1 MSKPIFEQPPHVED
15 IKTLFNNCFSI
26 PVFQR
31 PYSWT
36 SDEINELFN
45 DVIGYFNNKP
55 DEEMFIGTV
64 YLSLNKQIKT
74 SISQYD
80 IIDGQQRITT
90 LSLTLLMLYHNAKL
104 LGVGNDRSVISIEEY
119 LWKITDGRTPNR
131 EEPLICSG
139 GIEKKVV
146 KYIFD
151 QVFINSGKSNLINI
165 IEDYTFENKL
175 EERVISNLK
184 CINKNI
190 NEKIL
195 CYEEKERNVDN
206 LLRYI
211 DFIINN
217 LKFIAITVDKND
229 IKRLFEIFESINSKG
244 KQLDQIDLIKS
255 YIFQNIDGNDY
266 NLYLEKWG
274 YLIKET
280 EDQLEDYMYIFV
292 KAFIRYYKVN
302 ISAKYFRTMD
312 NDLMK
317 FYAKNNIS
325 DAFKAFLDDMVA
337 KVTYYKKLVDK
348 KEFIINNIKFKF
360 YATCMNLLE
369 YEHPKALLF
378 RTYCDFGENEIDKTD
393 ITEVMKNSFIYMF
406 TFQTLSNRDSKDAI
420 KVFEKIMTNVYSN
433 GFDSKKIVE
442 EFSNSLKLEGIDKN
456 NIKNN
461 LINYIGYSE
470 RKEKIAS
477 RVILAAYE
485 FSKENKIDYDK
496 GLYILNNRESIQ
508 IDHILPQ
515 TPDKDDVRCY
525 YYPDEL
531 NGITILKLKKNHDF
545 NIPGVVDSMDYILF
559 KNQVLNKIGN
569 LRLMWRLDNGEK
581 SNDIVEL
588 KEYSEF
594 STYAQISERGNN
606 LAEILTNNELF
617 DLTN

>member
-229 IKRLFEIFESINSKG
+229 IKRLFEI
-244 KQLDQIDLIKS
+244 
-255 YIFQNIDGNDY
+255 
-266 NLYLEKWG
+266 
-274 YLIKET
+274 
-280 EDQLEDYMYIFV
+280 
-292 KAFIRYYKVN
+292 
-302 ISAKYFRTMD
+302 
-312 NDLMK
+312 
-317 FYAKNNIS
+317 
-325 DAFKAFLDDMVA
+325 
-337 KVTYYKKLVDK
+337 
-348 KEFIINNIKFKF
+348 
-360 YATCMNLLE
+360 
-369 YEHPKALLF
+369 
-378 RTYCDFGENEIDKTD
+378 
-393 ITEVMKNSFIYMF
+393 
-406 TFQTLSNRDSKDAI
+406 
-420 KVFEKIMTNVYSN
+420 
-433 GFDSKKIVE
+433 
-442 EFSNSLKLEGIDKN
+442 
-456 NIKNN
+456 
-461 LINYIGYSE
+461 
-470 RKEKIAS
+470 
-477 RVILAAYE
+477 
-485 FSKENKIDYDK
+485 
-496 GLYILNNRESIQ
+496 
-508 IDHILPQ
+508 
-515 TPDKDDVRCY
+515 
-525 YYPDEL
+525 
-531 NGITILKLKKNHDF
+531 
-545 NIPGVVDSMDYILF
+545 
-559 KNQVLNKIGN
+559 
-569 LRLMWRLDNGEK
+569 
-581 SNDIVEL
+581 
-588 KEYSEF
+588 
-594 STYAQISERGNN
+594 
-606 LAEILTNNELF
+606 
-617 DLTN
+617 

>member
-36 SDEINELFN
+36 NDEINELFN
-45 DVIGYFNNKP
+45 DIMEYFNNKP
-55 DEEMFIGTV
+55 DDEMFIGTV
-64 YLSLNKQIKT
+64 YLSLNRQIKT

-80 IIDGQQRITT
+80 VIDGQQRITT
-90 LSLTLLMLYHNAKL
+90 LALTLLILYHYAKL
-104 LGVGNDRSVISIEEY
+104 LGVGNDRSVVSIEEY

-139 GIEKKVV
+139 GIEKQVV

-151 QVFINSGKSNLINI
+151 QVFLNAGNPDLLKT
-165 IEDYTFENKL
+165 IESYNFENKL

-184 CINKNI
+184 TINRNI
-190 NEKIL
+190 FEKIL
-195 CYEEKERNVDN
+195 SVEDMEQKCDN
-206 LLRYI
+206 LLKFI

-217 LKFIAITVDKND
+217 LKCIAITVDKND

-255 YIFQNIDGNDY
+255 YIFQNISGNDY
-266 NLYLEKWG
+266 QIYLEKWG

-280 EDQLEDYMYIFV
+280 EDQLEDYMYTFV
-292 KAFIRYYKVN
+292 KGFIKYYRVN
-302 ISAKYFRTMD
+302 ISAKYFRSMS

-317 FYAKNNIS
+317 FYVKNNIS
-325 DAFKAFLDDMVA
+325 EAFKAFLDDMVS
-337 KVTYYKKLVDK
+337 KVGYYKKLINK
-348 KEFIINNIKFKF
+348 NEFLINNIKFKF

-378 RTYCDFGENEIDKTD
+378 RSYCEFGENKIGKTD
-393 ITEVMKNSFIYMF
+393 ITDIIKSSFVYMF
-406 TFQTLSNRDSKDAI
+406 SFQTLSNRDSKDAI
-420 KVFEKIMTNVYSN
+420 KVFEKIMNYIYLN
-433 GFDSKKIVE
+433 GFDTKKIIE
-442 EFSNSLKLEGIDKN
+442 EFINSLKMEGIEKDA
-456 NIKNN
+456 IKTN

-470 RKEKIAS
+470 RKERIAS

-485 FSKENKIDYDK
+485 FSNNGRIDYDK
-496 GLYILNNRESIQ
+496 SLYVLNNRESIQ

-515 TPDKDDVRCY
+515 NPDKEDTNCFY
-525 YYPDEL
+525 YVNNR
-531 NGITILKLKKNHDF
+531 NGIQVLKLKENNDF
-545 NIPGVVDSMDYILF
+545 NIPGVCDGMDYLLF

-569 LRLMWRLDNGEK
+569 LRLMWRFDNGEK
-581 SNDIVEL
+581 SNEIISL
-588 KEYSEF
+588 KDYSNF
-594 STYAQISERGNN
+594 NTYKQISLRS
-606 LAEILTNNELF
+606 NELANSLISNEMF
-617 DLTN
+617 ELTK

>member
-45 DVIGYFNNKP
+45 DIIDYFNNKP
-55 DEEMFIGTV
+55 EDEMFVGTV

-90 LSLTLLMLYHNAKL
+90 LSLVLLMLYHNAKL
-104 LGVGNDRSVISIEEY
+104 LGVGDDRAVTSIEEY
-119 LWKITDGRTPNR
+119 LWKITEGRTPNR
-131 EEPLICSG
+131 EEPLISSG

-146 KYIFD
+146 KFIFD
-151 QVFINSGKSNLINI
+151 QVFINAGKKNLLDI
-165 IEDYTFENKL
+165 IEGYCFENKL

-184 CINKNI
+184 TIIKNI
-190 NEKIL
+190 HENVL
-195 CYEEKERNVDN
+195 CSADESKNGEN
-206 LLRYI
+206 LLKFI

-255 YIFQNIDGNDY
+255 YIFQNIDGSDY
-266 NLYLEKWG
+266 NTYLEKWG

-312 NDLMK
+312 NELMK
-317 FYAKNNIS
+317 FYGKSNIS
-325 DAFKAFLDDMVA
+325 DALKAFLDDMVA
-337 KVTYYKKLVDK
+337 KVGYFKNLINKCD
-348 KEFIINNIKFKF
+348 FIINNIRFKF

-378 RTYCDFGENEIDKTD
+378 RTYCEFGENEVDKAD
-393 ITEVMKNSFIYMF
+393 ITEIMKSAFIYMF

-420 KVFEKIMTNVYSN
+420 KVFEKIMINIYSS
-433 GFDSKKIVE
+433 GFDAKKIVE
-442 EFSNSLKLEGIDKN
+442 EFSNSLKLEGIDKA
-456 NIKNN
+456 NIKNS

-470 RKEKIAS
+470 RKERIAS
-477 RVILAAYE
+477 RVILTAYE

-515 TPDKDDVRCY
+515 SPEKDDTKCY
-525 YYPDEL
+525 YYSYEN
-531 NGITILKLKKNHDF
+531 NGLTLLKLKDNNDF
-545 NIPGVVDSMDYILF
+545 NIPGISDGMDYLLF
-559 KNQVLNKIGN
+559 KSQVLNKIGN
-569 LRLMWRLDNGEK
+569 LRLMWRLDNVDK
-581 SNDIVEL
+581 SNEIIEL
-588 KEYSEF
+588 NDYSDF
-594 STYAQISERGNN
+594 NTYNQISKRTED
-606 LAEILTNNELF
+606 LADSLINNELF
-617 DLTN
+617 DLVK

>member
-1 MSKPIFEQPPHVED
+1 MSKSIFEQPPHVED
-15 IKTLFNNCFSI
+15 VKTLFNNCFSS

-36 SDEINELFN
+36 NDEINELFN
-45 DVIGYFNNKP
+45 DIIDYFNNKP
-55 DEEMFIGTV
+55 EEEMFIGTV
-64 YLSLNKQIKT
+64 YLSLCKQIKT

-104 LGVGNDRSVISIEEY
+104 FGVGNDRAVSSIEEF

-131 EEPLICSG
+131 EEPLIRSG

-146 KYIFD
+146 KHIFD
-151 QVFINSGKSNLINI
+151 QVFINSGKNNLINN

-184 CINKNI
+184 TINKNI
-190 NEKIL
+190 NEKVL
-195 CYEEKERNVDN
+195 CFDEEGKNCEN
-206 LLRYI
+206 LLKFI
-211 DFIINN
+211 DFVSNN

-292 KAFIRYYKVN
+292 KAFIRYYRVN
-302 ISAKYFRTMD
+302 ISAKYFRTMN

-317 FYAKNNIS
+317 FYNKTNIS
-325 DAFKAFLDDMVA
+325 DTFKAFLDDMVS
-337 KVTYYKKLVDK
+337 KVVYYKRLINKNDY
-348 KEFIINNIKFKF
+348 IINNVKFKF
-360 YATCMNLLE
+360 YATCMNMLE

-378 RTYCDFGENEIDKTD
+378 RTYCEFGENEIDKKD
-393 ITEVMKNSFIYMF
+393 ITEIVKSAFSYMF

-420 KVFEKIMTNVYSN
+420 KVFEKIMTTIYSF

-442 EFSNSLKLEGIDKN
+442 EFSASLKLEGIDKN

-485 FSKENKIDYDK
+485 FSKDNRIDYDK

-515 TPDKDDVRCY
+515 TPDKNDLNCY
-525 YYPDEL
+525 YYPEEID
-531 NGITILKLKKNHDF
+531 GITLLRLKENHDF
-545 NIPGVVDSMDYILF
+545 NIPGITDGMEYILF
-559 KNQVLNKIGN
+559 KSQILNKIGN

-581 SNDIVEL
+581 SNEIVEL
-588 KEYSEF
+588 KDYSNF
-594 STYAQISERGNN
+594 NTYNQISKRGEN
-606 LAEILTNNELF
+606 LSDSLLNNELF
-617 DLTN
+617 ELSE